1 MSNTFSTIASSFKY
15 LGMWAPGVVWFR
27 DISFKA
33 KASVIS
39 LAFLLPI
46 FALLWSFTQDRLAQ
60 YRQADLELKGL
71 GITSQITP
79 LLIKPAGTPAPTEL
93 GALIQTS
100 GLNLSTPGS
109 QASAIDWLELN
120 QQAMDQSGLSLDPH
134 AQTHFLLQ
142 AAFDDLPALLVHSR
156 GIQDNLESGAK
167 STAQSYAL
175 AQAALKSLMS
185 SLKKASTTPND
196 QAIQDQAQ
204 AAIQATQTWLTSV
217 EQHLQSGAAIA
228 PTAAEAAHAALL
240 NWQSKAHQHVQTQL
254 QQRQQHI
261 VYSLVRDVAVS
272 GLAVLLA
279 FYLFICFSKVVKGG
293 LTFLTRQMSM
303 LAQGDLS
310 QEVRPTGKDEVA
322 KLVMTL
328 SEMQQALR
336 TTVAKVRL
344 ASDQIVQSS
353 ESIAVG
359 ADDLAD
365 RTEQAASSLI
375 ETASAMDEVGSTV
388 GHTADNAGQAAQV
401 AESNTTVARRG
412 GEVISQVVNTMSEI
426 QQSSSKISEI
436 ISVIDGIAFQ
446 TNILALNAAVEAAR
460 AGEQGRGFAVVA
472 SEVRALAQRSAGAAR
487 EIKSLIN
494 ASVENV
500 SNGNRIVMEAGQTIS
515 EVVEHTEGV
524 GHLLKEIANSAREQ
538 AIGVEQI
545 GLAVQN
551 LDQMTQR
558 NASLVDQSVRMSQ
571 ALKEQARMLADAVA
585 VFKLP
590 APKVH

>member
-1 MSNTFSTIASSFKY
+1 
-15 LGMWAPGVVWFR
+15 V
-27 DISFKA
+27 
-33 KASVIS
+33 
-39 LAFLLPI
+39 
-46 FALLWSFTQDRLAQ
+46 
-60 YRQADLELKGL
+60 
-71 GITSQITP
+71 
-79 LLIKPAGTPAPTEL
+79 
-93 GALIQTS
+93 
-100 GLNLSTPGS
+100 
-109 QASAIDWLELN
+109 AI
-120 QQAMDQSGLSLDPH
+120 
-134 AQTHFLLQ
+134 
-142 AAFDDLPALLVHSR
+142 
-156 GIQDNLESGAK
+156 
-167 STAQSYAL
+167 
-175 AQAALKSLMS
+175 
-185 SLKKASTTPND
+185 
-196 QAIQDQAQ
+196 
-204 AAIQATQTWLTSV
+204 
-217 EQHLQSGAAIA
+217 
-228 PTAAEAAHAALL
+228 
-240 NWQSKAHQHVQTQL
+240 
-254 QQRQQHI
+254 
-261 VYSLVRDVAVS
+261 S

-293 LTFLTRQMSM
+293 LTFLTRQMSL

-328 SEMQQALR
+328 SEMQHALR
-336 TTVAKVRL
+336 TTVSKVRL

-401 AESNTTVARRG
+401 AQSNTTVARRG
-412 GEVISQVVNTMSEI
+412 GEVISQVVDTMSEI

-524 GHLLKEIANSAREQ
+524 GNLLKEIANSAREQ
-538 AIGVEQI
+538 ALGVEQI

-590 APKVH
+590 VSKTH